1 MSIEETVNDF
11 NNILYSLF
19 EQVKDKINNTYLIK
33 YKLLVAVNPT
43 SPINNFKEFIYPNK
57 KKILLRDES
66 FFLNE
71 TNYIKNNE
79 LSNFE
84 SYIKEI
90 KMIYGQLDND
100 SKDSIW
106 EYFICMTYIC
116 KKYCKLNKIN
126 DADNSSSSSDE
137 DDNEESDTDSD
148 KDSDKDSGSEK
159 IYKNTKKKQ

>member
-1 MSIEETVNDF
+1 MSVEDTANDF

-19 EQVKDKINNTYLIK
+19 EQVNGKISSTYLVQ
-33 YKLLVAVNPT
+33 YKLLISVNPT
-43 SPINNFKEFIYPNK
+43 SPINNFKEYIYPNR
-57 KKILLRDES
+57 KKILLKDES

-71 TNYIKNNE
+71 TNYIKDGAQ

-90 KMIYGQLDND
+90 KMIYNELDND
-100 SKDSIW
+100 SKDNIW

-126 DADNSSSSSDE
+126 SADNSSDSDSDSDSDNETIDTDEDEDSDE
-137 DDNEESDTDSD
+137 N
-148 KDSDKDSGSEK
+148 
-159 IYKNTKKKQ
+159 KKK